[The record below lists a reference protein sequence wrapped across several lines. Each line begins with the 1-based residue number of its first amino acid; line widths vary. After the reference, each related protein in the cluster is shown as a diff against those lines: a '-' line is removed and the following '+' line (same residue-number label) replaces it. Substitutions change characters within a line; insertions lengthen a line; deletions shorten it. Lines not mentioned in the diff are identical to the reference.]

1 MAISGEP
8 AHIGDQLGATLLVSN
23 SGNSS
28 GMASLNLEDKQ
39 TGDIFSG
46 QYVEIGPGS
55 TREVNAIFTP
65 SSNGSNS
72 YSWWVSMP
80 EGEGP
85 ETLSG

>member
-46 QYVEIGPGS
+46 QYVESAPAQQEKLMLYFHLHQTVPIPIPGGFQCQ
-55 TREVNAIFTP
+55 RGKAQRH
-65 SSNGSNS
+65 
-72 YSWWVSMP
+72 
-80 EGEGP
+80 
-85 ETLSG
+85 